1 MRRRSPRPRRTP
13 RSSHLGRREAE
24 HEQHA
29 RAGRRPGHVGGHDR
43 DRPAEVVQQI
53 QRQREVPIRPGM
65 ERLHQLVGRQS
76 RETGGSGTQRCY
88 QNARS
93 QLMKRR
99 DFGPYMPCTPEYPG
113 PQLGYSFGVS
123 THSLRGGGPRRRVD
137 RIARRRF
144 AEEVARKHA
153 VDPGDVEHVLSNL
166 TLPPLERL
174 QRSLRRARLGRPAS
188 K

>member
-1 MRRRSPRPRRTP
+1 MDR
-13 RSSHLGRREAE
+13 AE
-24 HEQHA
+24 NGE
-29 RAGRRPGHVGGHDR
+29 
-43 DRPAEVVQQI
+43 
-53 QRQREVPIRPGM
+53 
-65 ERLHQLVGRQS
+65 
-76 RETGGSGTQRCY
+76 SGTRRGY
-88 QNARS
+88 QNALS
-93 QLMKRR
+93 QAMTQR
-99 DFGPYMPCTPEYPG
+99 DFWPYTPCTPEWPG
-113 PQLGYSFGVS
+113 PQLGYNFAVS
-123 THSLRGGGPRRRVD
+123 THHKKAEVPEGSVD